1 MDDSK
6 MSEFKTDH
14 DVDHLDIESLEA
26 ELSQVPNFQYIHQHL
41 MSSGQPS
48 AEHIDKIKAYGV
60 DTLINLAFTD
70 SEPHLANEDRLCAEL
85 GLNYIQVP
93 IHWEMPTDE
102 QCIFV
107 LDLIDHLVQQ
117 KQVWIHCTENNQ
129 CSCLMYLYRQY
140 YLDMDMPTA
149 QDLMHQIWE
158 PNETWTGLIHAVG
171 LQLQGRKST
180 LDLQHSLMSADQFS

>member
-1 MDDSK
+1 
-6 MSEFKTDH
+6 
-14 DVDHLDIESLEA
+14 
-26 ELSQVPNFQYIHQHL
+26 
-41 MSSGQPS
+41 
-48 AEHIDKIKAYGV
+48 
-60 DTLINLAFTD
+60 
-70 SEPHLANEDRLCAEL
+70 
-85 GLNYIQVP
+85 
-93 IHWEMPTDE
+93 MPTDE
-102 QCIFV
+102 QCIFF
-107 LDLIDHLVQQ
+107 LYLIYHLVQQ

>member
-1 MDDSK
+1 
-6 MSEFKTDH
+6 
-14 DVDHLDIESLEA
+14 
-26 ELSQVPNFQYIHQHL
+26 
-41 MSSGQPS
+41 
-48 AEHIDKIKAYGV
+48 
-60 DTLINLAFTD
+60 
-70 SEPHLANEDRLCAEL
+70 
-85 GLNYIQVP
+85 
-93 IHWEMPTDE
+93 MPTDE

-117 KQVWIHCTENNQ
+117 KLVWIHCTENNQ

-180 LDLQHSLMSADQFS
+180 LDLQHSLMNADQFS